1 VVAGNHPRHG
11 APEPRAS
18 TNASVP
24 SARIARVAS
33 LLIGAALAGCRA
45 EAPAGVPGTPRPAAA
60 SAPTIDGALA
70 ALRAFESGRRAATD
84 FARDWSGD
92 GAFGADPYRLIAAGD
107 QRWLGVLRGS
117 SALVVLDD
125 ELREQARAPAPWR
138 PLGVALSGE
147 GVALVGGELEP
158 GLRRY
163 RLEPQ
168 LEPLEPIEVPGVTGW
183 SALAAGAEDRVYAVS
198 ESSRSLFVI
207 EGASS
212 PSPRV
217 HEYGGLGHA
226 PRALAYVPGYVVVNC
241 LLDHALIAIPLDA
254 AGRPRNASDE
264 LGADVVRMTHDGPF
278 WGVALAKRDERL
290 LIAASG
296 VEDHPLDRSPG
307 SFGYIDSFL
316 YLYELDAPGRARR
329 RFALNT
335 SEHGVVTPKA
345 LTLSADDSGVRVHVT
360 SYGSAAALDLALDH
374 DFALARLTSQRAP
387 PGSADVLETA
397 DGRRLGANPLLDAW
411 TIERAGDVQLVPV
424 GEPRDERAP
433 SSKLGEA
440 LLYTTLMAPANRAEG
455 ALSRFTCEACH
466 FEGYVDG
473 RTHRT
478 GRGDVV
484 ATTKPLFGLFNNRPH
499 FSRALDRDLTQM
511 VHNEFRVAGSNS
523 GHDPWFSLSPA
534 REPWLAALGVER
546 EVAPDELRRALIEH
560 LMRASHEPNPLV
572 RGRHELEAQEARG
585 AALFQ
590 SACESCH
597 QARLDTSDAGSRV
610 PFERW
615 ASLILSDAGPIVW
628 GADVYARTGIE
639 PYVHERGARVPSLRR
654 LGRKFP
660 YFTNGS
666 AHSLSQVLERVRLA
680 PAFSH
685 AGGAGTALPPEAQ
698 RALEAFL
705 RLL

>member
-1 VVAGNHPRHG
+1 MGLV
-11 APEPRAS
+11 S
-18 TNASVP
+18 
-24 SARIARVAS
+24 
-33 LLIGAALAGCRA
+33 CRA
-45 EAPAGVPGTPRPAAA
+45 EAPPGSPRVARTTAA
-60 SAPTIDGALA
+60 SAPAIDSALDE
-70 ALRAFESGRRAATD
+70 LRAFESARREATD
-84 FARDWSGD
+84 FALEWSGD
-92 GAFGADPYRLIAAGD
+92 GAFGADPYRLIAAGEG
-107 QRWLGVLRGS
+107 RWLGVLRGS

-125 ELREQARAPAPWR
+125 ELAEQARAPAPAR
-138 PLGVALSGE
+138 PLGVALSSR

-158 GLRRY
+158 SIHRYQLDAQLRA
-163 RLEPQ
+163 LTPT
-168 LEPLEPIEVPGVTGW
+168 EVPGVAGW
-183 SALAAGAEDRVYAVS
+183 SALTAGPDDRVYAVS

-207 EGASS
+207 ERASS
-212 PSPRV
+212 AKPRV
-217 HEYGGLGHA
+217 REYGGLGHA
-226 PRALAYVPGYVVVNC
+226 PRAVAYVPGYVVVNC
-241 LLDHALIAIPLDA
+241 LLDHVLLAIPLDA
-254 AGRPRNASDE
+254 AGKPRGARDA
-264 LGADVVRMTHDGPF
+264 LGVDVVRIVHDGPF
-278 WGVALAKRDERL
+278 WGLALAQRDDRL

-316 YLYELDAPGRARR
+316 YLYEVDAQGRATRR
-329 RFALNT
+329 LALNT
-335 SEHGVVTPKA
+335 SEQGVVTPKA

-360 SYGSAAALDLALDH
+360 SYGSAAALDVELDP
-374 DFALARLTSQRAP
+374 DFTLERLTPQRAA

-411 TIERAGDVQLVPV
+411 TIERAGELELVPV
-424 GEPRDERAP
+424 RDARDERGT

-440 LLYTTLMAPANRAEG
+440 LMYTTLMAPANRADG

-523 GHDPWFSLSPA
+523 GHDPWFSLGPA
-534 REPWLAALGVER
+534 QAPWLAALGIER
-546 EVAPDELRRALIEH
+546 EVAPDALRRALVEH
-560 LMRASHEPNPLV
+560 LMRASHEPNPRV
-572 RGRHELEAQEARG
+572 RGRRAFDEQEARG
-585 AALFQ
+585 AERFQ

-597 QARLDTSDAGSRV
+597 QARLDTSDAASRV

-615 ASLILSDAGPIVW
+615 ASLVLSDAGPLVW
-628 GADVYARTGIE
+628 GSDVYAKTGVE

-666 AHSLSQVLERVRLA
+666 AQSLADVLERVRLA

-685 AGGAGTALPPEAQ
+685 AGGAGSALPHDDQ